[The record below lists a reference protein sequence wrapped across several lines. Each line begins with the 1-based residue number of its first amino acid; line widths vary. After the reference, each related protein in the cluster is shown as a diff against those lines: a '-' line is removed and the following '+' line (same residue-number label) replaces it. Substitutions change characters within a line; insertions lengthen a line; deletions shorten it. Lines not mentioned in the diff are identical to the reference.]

1 MQKAAFIE
9 YLEEYPVGTFSDSS
23 GLAELG
29 SRYPYF
35 YIAHVFKSIQ
45 TNGVDEHLFV
55 NALRRASL
63 LSPNR
68 ALLKN
73 LVERKLRA
81 VEPIAAVL
89 KPANSAP
96 IETENTESA
105 IPIEYNTEPAV
116 LEQISAYPELTL
128 KQDSQ
133 SVEKEEHP
141 IEQPRGTMRFSG
153 WLKQFNHPKS
163 LESIDNTVK
172 QQEQDRE
179 VLIRKFIET
188 DPQIGK
194 AQRASFYSAAEM
206 ARKSTEERDDIVS
219 ETLAEVYA
227 QQGDIARSIRI
238 YQKLCLLYPEK
249 SSYFATLIK
258 NLTSTT

>member
-9 YLEEYPVGTFSDSS
+9 YLEEYPAGTFSDSS

-29 SRYPYF
+29 LRYPYF
-35 YIAHVFKSIQ
+35 FIAHVFKSIQ
-45 TNGVDEHLFV
+45 TNGFDEQLFV

-81 VEPIAAVL
+81 VEPIATVL
-89 KPANSAP
+89 KPGNSAP
-96 IETENTESA
+96 LETENTESA

-128 KQDSQ
+128 KQESQ
-133 SVEKEEHP
+133 TVEKEESP
-141 IEQPRGTMRFSG
+141 IELPRTMRFSG

-163 LESIDNTVK
+163 LASTDNTLK
-172 QQEQDRE
+172 QQEHDRE

-188 DPQIGK
+188 EPQIGK

-249 SSYFATLIK
+249 SSYFAALIK
-258 NLTSTT
+258 KRTTNN

>member
-9 YLEEYPVGTFSDSS
+9 YLEEYPAGTFSDSS

-29 SRYPYF
+29 LRYPYF

-45 TNGVDEHLFV
+45 TNGFDEQLFV

-81 VEPIAAVL
+81 VEPIATVL
-89 KPANSAP
+89 KPGNSAP
-96 IETENTESA
+96 LETENTESA

-128 KQDSQ
+128 KQESQ
-133 SVEKEEHP
+133 TVEKEEPP
-141 IEQPRGTMRFSG
+141 IELSRGTMRFSG
-153 WLKQFNHPKS
+153 WLKQFNHP
-163 LESIDNTVK
+163 I
-172 QQEQDRE
+172 
-179 VLIRKFIET
+179 
-188 DPQIGK
+188 
-194 AQRASFYSAAEM
+194 
-206 ARKSTEERDDIVS
+206 
-219 ETLAEVYA
+219 
-227 QQGDIARSIRI
+227 
-238 YQKLCLLYPEK
+238 LL
-249 SSYFATLIK
+249 
-258 NLTSTT
+258 

>member
-9 YLEEYPVGTFSDSS
+9 YLEEYPAGTFSDSS

-45 TNGVDEHLFV
+45 TNGFDEHLFV

-73 LVERKLRA
+73 LVEGKLRV
-81 VEPIAAVL
+81 VEPIATVV
-89 KPANSAP
+89 KQGNSEP
-96 IETENTESA
+96 LETENTESA

-128 KQDSQ
+128 KQEGQ
-133 SVEKEEHP
+133 TVEKEESP
-141 IEQPRGTMRFSG
+141 IELPGTMRFSG
-153 WLKQFNHPKS
+153 WLKQFNQPKP
-163 LESIDNTVK
+163 LASIDNTLK
-172 QQEQDRE
+172 QQEHDRE

-249 SSYFATLIK
+249 SSYFAALIK
-258 NLTSTT
+258 KRTTNN